1 MHTHVHMAGEQ
12 RERERESQTD
22 PIPSTEPDVGLHV
35 TTPKS
40 QPEPKPAIKHLTDG
54 TTEVPVVSV
63 KVSARRQHCSQVV
76 CLPRERDCP

>member
-12 RERERESQTD
+12 RERERESKTD

-40 QPEPKPAIKHLTDG
+40 QPDLKPAIKHF
-54 TTEVPVVSV
+54 
-63 KVSARRQHCSQVV
+63 
-76 CLPRERDCP
+76 